1 MISHVLDTSAVLAH
15 YLNEPGAGD
24 VHSLIARYDTIGFC
38 VISLPELKTRLREIL
53 GDPGEVERVFAL
65 YADTLTTSLSVT
77 REMAD
82 MAIQLRETT
91 RPRLPTVDAVIAACA
106 QIHQA
111 TLVHRDPHLTA
122 IPTDKLQQ
130 LVLPSKN
137 RPGP

>member
-15 YLNEPGAGD
+15 YLNEPGAAD
-24 VHSLIARYDTIGFC
+24 VHALIAGHDTIGFC

-53 GDPGEVERVFAL
+53 DDPAEIERVFAL
-65 YADTLTTSLSVT
+65 YADDLTTSLPVT

-106 QIHQA
+106 QLHQA

-122 IPTDKLQQ
+122 IPPGKIQQ
-130 LVLPSKN
+130 LVLPAKN
-137 RPGP
+137 RVGT